1 MAAPDRW
8 HGFELIA
15 PGTHRICVRDPDDA
29 RYCLKFERPPH
40 ERPPAGPRE
49 RLRRR
54 LAQRFPRFGDNA
66 AEWRAWRRLHARFG
80 DAIDARFARCTGL
93 VATPHGLAL
102 RQRCVT
108 DADGRPAPSL
118 FALLA
123 APSPF
128 DPDRLCEAV
137 AAFERWLIEHR
148 VPLFDLNAGNF
159 VVAGD
164 AAAPRLVCIDSKSLA
179 AGKEIV
185 PLSRLVPA
193 LMRRKIA
200 RRAERL
206 RRRIREARAS
216 AARAP

>member
-54 LAQRFPRFGDNA
+54 LAQRFPRFGD
-66 AEWRAWRRLHARFG
+66 
-80 DAIDARFARCTGL
+80 AIDARFARCTGL

-128 DPDRLCEAV
+128 DPERLCEAV